1 MIDNIK
7 IFDSHIHYMGKFK
20 RRDETLIDFLD
31 RFGIDKSIV
40 TTLNTS
46 ANKNLLIRDDIN
58 FNEKEYAEKLYAKNQ
73 YNHEEVRDLI
83 KKNSDRLVGV
93 YWFNPRIADDND
105 WKTLEKYIKDYN
117 FKGVKIQ
124 ASLDNLKI
132 PNDLFELAEFCIGFD
147 IPLFIH
153 SGQSFFFQE
162 PFRVKDIYT
171 LVKKY
176 GELKC
181 VILHAAYTMEYC
193 ISCLKFFPKCS
204 NVYFETSLSVP
215 YGINILIKVM
225 GDHRVMYGSDS
236 PAATTPDI
244 EINKIRILDLDKK
257 TLENVFYNNIS
268 NLIGE
273 IS

>member
-7 IFDSHIHYMGKFK
+7 IFDSHLHYIGKFK
-20 RRDETLIDFLD
+20 RRDESLINFLD
-31 RFGIDKSIV
+31 RFKIDKAVV
-40 TTLNTS
+40 TTLNKS
-46 ANKNLLIRDDIN
+46 ANKNLLIRNDID
-58 FNEKEYAEKLYAKNQ
+58 FNENEYAEKFFTKKQ
-73 YNHEEVRDLI
+73 YDHEEVRELV
-83 KKNSDRLVGV
+83 KQNSDRLVGV

-105 WKTLEKYIKDYN
+105 WKTLKNYIKDYY
-117 FKGVKIQ
+117 FKGVKVQ
-124 ASLDNLKI
+124 ASLDNLKM
-132 PNDLFELAEFCIGFD
+132 PKDLFQLAEFCISFD
-147 IPLFIH
+147 IPIFIH
-153 SGQSFFFQE
+153 FGPSFFFQE
-162 PFRVKDIYT
+162 PFHVKDIYS

-176 GELKC
+176 PELKF

-193 ISCLKFFPKCS
+193 IGCLRYLPKYS

-225 GDHRVMYGSDS
+225 GNNRVMYGSDS

-244 EINKIRILDLDKK
+244 EINKIRILNLDKK

-273 IS
+273 IQ

>member
-7 IFDSHIHYMGKFK
+7 IFDSHMHYIGKFK
-20 RRDETLIDFLD
+20 KRDETLIDFLD
-31 RFGIDKSIV
+31 RFGIDKAVVI
-40 TTLNTS
+40 TLNKA
-46 ANKNLLIRDDIN
+46 ANKNLLIRNDKE
-58 FNEKEYAEKLYAKNQ
+58 FSEKEYAEKMFAKTQ
-73 YNHEEVRDLI
+73 YDHEEIRELI

-93 YWFNPRIADDND
+93 YWFNPRIADDED
-105 WKTLEKYIKDYN
+105 WKILKRYIKDYN

-132 PNDLFELAEFCIGFD
+132 PKDLFQLAEFCIDFD
-147 IPLFIH
+147 LPLFFH
-153 SGQSFFFQE
+153 FGPSFFFQE
-162 PFRVKDIYT
+162 PFHVKDVYS

-176 GELKC
+176 RELKC
-181 VILHAAYTMEYC
+181 VVLHAAYTMEYC
-193 ISCLKFFPKCS
+193 VNCLRYFPKCS

-225 GDHRVMYGSDS
+225 GNHRVLYGSDS

-244 EINKIRILDLDKK
+244 EINKIRILNLDNN
-257 TLENVFYNNIS
+257 TLESVFYNNIS

-273 IS
+273 T

>member
-7 IFDSHIHYMGKFK
+7 IFDSHIHYIGKFK
-20 RRDETLIDFLD
+20 RRDETLTAFLD

-40 TTLNTS
+40 ITLNTS
-46 ANKNLLIRDDIN
+46 ANKNLLIRTDTK
-58 FNEKEYAEKLYAKNQ
+58 FNEKEYAEKLLAKTQ
-73 YNHEEVRDLI
+73 YDHDEVREII

-93 YWFNPRIADDND
+93 YWFNPRIAEDND
-105 WKTLEKYIKDYN
+105 WILLEKYIKDYN

-132 PNDLFELAEFCIGFD
+132 PNDLFQLAEFCID
-147 IPLFIH
+147 LNIPLFIH

-162 PFRVKDIYT
+162 PFRVKDIYS

-176 GELKC
+176 RKLKC

-193 ISCLKFFPKCS
+193 VSCLKYFPKCS

-244 EINKIRILDLDKK
+244 EINKIRILNLDKK

-273 IS
+273 IP